1 MVTEKILIIDALNLF
16 SRHYIRNPAM
26 STLGHQSGGVVGF
39 LNALKYLINII
50 APTDVFIIWEGGG
63 SLRRRAIYS
72 DYKKNRKPPKLN
84 RYYEKDIPDSSENRI
99 QQIKLL
105 VELLKNVPVRQIFI
119 NDCEADDVIGYICR
133 NSFREKK
140 KYIASSDR
148 DFYQLLDENTMIY
161 SWTTKKFIGFEDVK
175 NEFNIS
181 PKNFALAKAICGDP
195 SDNINGIKGVGFK
208 TVAKHLDV
216 KSDDEISVEELINVC
231 IHRSDKTHKIY
242 TQIYNNIDLIKRN
255 MKLMYLDT
263 NNLSSLQ
270 IKKIENS
277 ILSPKNA
284 KNKLLLMK
292 MLINDGLSSFDAQ
305 DFYSAFNEI

>member
-1 MVTEKILIIDALNLF
+1 VVTEKILIIDALNLF

-26 STLGHQSGGVVGF
+26 STLGHQAGGVVGF

-50 APTDVFIIWEGGG
+50 APTDVFVIWEGGG

-270 IKKIENS
+270 IRKIENS
-277 ILSPKNA
+277 ISSPKNS

>member
-26 STLGHQSGGVVGF
+26 STLGHQAGGVVGF

-50 APTDVFIIWEGGG
+50 APTDVFVIWEGGG

-270 IKKIENS
+270 IRKIENS
-277 ILSPKNA
+277 ISSPKNS